1 MEYQCC
7 FGIVFFINIAIKA
20 EVTLVRCI
28 HMDNDLSVAV
38 SLLFAPLRRRSRTW
52 RKKKIMSCEEE
63 ENEELLVVIAIR
75 RVDSVIKSRLQ
86 QQQQRQ
92 QK

>member
-7 FGIVFFINIAIKA
+7 FGIVFFINIAIRA
-20 EVTLVRCI
+20 EATLVRFI
-28 HMDNDLSVAV
+28 HMDNNLSVAV
-38 SLLFAPLRRRSRTW
+38 CLLFAPLQHRSRTW
-52 RKKKIMSCEEE
+52 RKKKIMRSCIEE
-63 ENEELLVVIAIR
+63 ENNEILVVIAIR

-86 QQQQRQ
+86 QQQQQ

>member
-28 HMDNDLSVAV
+28 HMDNDLSAAI

-52 RKKKIMSCEEE
+52 RKKKIMRSCIEE
-63 ENEELLVVIAIR
+63 ENDELLVVIAI
-75 RVDSVIKSRLQ
+75 VV
-86 QQQQRQ
+86 
-92 QK
+92 